1 MVSSKDKEMGEL
13 HLGVGTSQLQNG
25 SYPQALEALLRAQS
39 YDPTNP
45 AIQNNLGLAFFMR
58 ERFDL
63 AEKHIREALSL
74 QPNYTDARNN
84 LARVLI
90 ERGQYSQ
97 AIVEAQKVINDLT
110 YASPEKGLINQGI
123 AYFKLG
129 NFSTAKENFLKA
141 LTFQRDNCMANS
153 YLGRSLFEM
162 KQYKSAAEAL
172 DTAVGFCQR
181 MQFDEPH
188 YYSAIAYFELGQKA
202 KSENRFEELIRL
214 YPQGKF
220 SEKAKNMLEII
231 RK

>member
-1 MVSSKDKEMGEL
+1 M
-13 HLGVGTSQLQNG
+13 GVGTSQLQDG
-25 SYPQALEALLRAQS
+25 SYPQALEELLRAQS

-63 AEKHIREALSL
+63 AEIHIRKALEI
-74 QPNYTDARNN
+74 NATYTDARNN
-84 LARVLI
+84 LSRVLI
-90 ERGQYSQ
+90 ERGQYPL
-97 AIVEAQKVINDLT
+97 AIAEAQKVIDDLT
-110 YASPEKGLINQGI
+110 YPNPEKGLINQGV
-123 AYFKLG
+123 AFFKL
-129 NFSTAKENFLKA
+129 NQFQRAKENFLKA
-141 LTFQRDNCMANS
+141 LGFQRDNCLANS
-153 YLGRSLFEM
+153 FYGRSLLEL
-162 KQYKSAAEAL
+162 KDHKNASEAL

-188 YYSAIAYFELGQKA
+188 YYSALAYFELGQKA

-220 SEKAKNMLEII
+220 SGKAKSMLEII